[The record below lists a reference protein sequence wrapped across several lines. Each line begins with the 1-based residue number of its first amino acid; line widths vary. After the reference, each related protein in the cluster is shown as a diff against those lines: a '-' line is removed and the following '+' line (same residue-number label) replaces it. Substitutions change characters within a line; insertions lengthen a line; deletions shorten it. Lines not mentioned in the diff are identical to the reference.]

1 MYINK
6 NTLMHI
12 IKIMGVVSSLHLVSA
27 VAPWENDE
35 LNNGNN
41 GNNGNG
47 NGGGNKEDGEVTV
60 GEVQCVYQVV
70 EPLMVENITDGSEV

>member
-6 NTLMHI
+6 NTLMPI

-27 VAPWENDE
+27 AVPWKDDE

-41 GNNGNG
+41 GN
-47 NGGGNKEDGEVTV
+47 GGGNKGDGEVTV
-60 GEVQCVYQVV
+60 GEVQCVYQAV
-70 EPLMVENITDGSEV
+70 EPLMVENITDGSEM